1 MKIYL
6 NNLKPHM
13 YVNYI
18 ANKSDKDLGHKTIQN
33 EVWILTAD
41 GKYKI
46 TDNNYFKYKLN
57 DISSEIKKLYID
69 DITAFCETSYF
80 TKKYAVYNIPIQH
93 HKIMIQKYIYDRDPS
108 ISLVIEKI
116 NNKISDIY
124 FWTKKDSDDNDVKS
138 TIASFLSLLT

>member
-6 NNLKPHM
+6 NNLKPNM

-18 ANKSDKDLGHKTIQN
+18 ANKSDKELGHKTIQN

-57 DISSEIKKLYID
+57 EMTTKIKKFYID
-69 DITAFCETSYF
+69 DITAICETGYF
-80 TKKYAVYNIPIQH
+80 AKKCAMYNIPIQH
-93 HKIMIQKYIYDRDPS
+93 HKIIIQKYIYDTDPS
-108 ISLVIEKI
+108 ISLVIEKV
-116 NNKISDIY
+116 NEKVRDIY
-124 FWTKKDSDDNDVKS
+124 FWTKKDIDDNDVKS
-138 TIASFLSLLT
+138 TIVSFLSLLT